1 MFRFHFQAFDTE
13 CEIRLPRKLFS
24 CELADECF
32 AFIHDEC
39 QRYEG
44 LFSAYLE
51 TSDIGRLNNAQGRPT
66 PVAPEAIELVA
77 RSLEYCSRYPDVFNI
92 CIGAA
97 TRLWDFHTG
106 RNQKPSH
113 HRAQQMRKHT
123 DYRGVRVDL
132 GAGTITLEDPE
143 SRLDLGAC
151 AKGYIADKI
160 CASLIARGAQSGILD
175 FGGAITLMGEDPDG
189 RPWLGSIADPRS
201 EFDPKE
207 APLVRIQG
215 RDLSIATSSIVLR
228 SFEDGD
234 ELLHHV
240 LDPKTGMP
248 RRTDLLSASI
258 ISASAFRADCLST
271 IALALGMEGAKKLIS
286 REGVEGVLVQSSG
299 DIYLSSRLRSESSS
313 GKRS

>member
-113 HRAQQMRKHT
+113 HRAQQMSKHT

-143 SRLDLGAC
+143 SRLYLGEPHR
-151 AKGYIADKI
+151 
-160 CASLIARGAQSGILD
+160 ARR
-175 FGGAITLMGEDPDG
+175 AIWNP
-189 RPWLGSIADPRS
+189 
-201 EFDPKE
+201 
-207 APLVRIQG
+207 
-215 RDLSIATSSIVLR
+215 
-228 SFEDGD
+228 
-234 ELLHHV
+234 
-240 LDPKTGMP
+240 
-248 RRTDLLSASI
+248 
-258 ISASAFRADCLST
+258 
-271 IALALGMEGAKKLIS
+271 
-286 REGVEGVLVQSSG
+286 
-299 DIYLSSRLRSESSS
+299 
-313 GKRS
+313 

>member
-113 HRAQQMRKHT
+113 HRAQQMSKHT

-175 FGGAITLMGEDPDG
+175 FGGCHHAHG
-189 RPWLGSIADPRS
+189 RRPGRTTVARLHRRPAQRIRS
-201 EFDPKE
+201 ERSSARANTRSRPFHRHE
-207 APLVRIQG
+207 QHRSPLI
-215 RDLSIATSSIVLR
+215 
-228 SFEDGD
+228 
-234 ELLHHV
+234 
-240 LDPKTGMP
+240 
-248 RRTDLLSASI
+248 RRW
-258 ISASAFRADCLST
+258 
-271 IALALGMEGAKKLIS
+271 
-286 REGVEGVLVQSSG
+286 
-299 DIYLSSRLRSESSS
+299 
-313 GKRS
+313 